1 MDRRGIMH
9 CLKLQNWC
17 ILSPVGSSN
26 KHSTNVCC
34 MQILL
39 VCNSAEKYAER
50 VCMYTWQ
57 ASCIELRNVV
67 LRVYVKVIT
76 AGIEKISSSTE
87 FSGQLNTSYSN
98 EQDLHRFYEQVSSHL
113 IPSFPFLNF
122 VVTEYFVRISFTK
135 HINVLLFHLSIISRR
150 CYEEIQI
157 IEILSNAPSNQPV
170 IRARNAFENNS
181 CFDYFQFAASVNSG
195 KKDANYRYNAALRTI
210 LKQGMKEER
219 DSEDIR

>member
-17 ILSPVGSSN
+17 ILSPVG
-26 KHSTNVCC
+26 STNVCC

-87 FSGQLNTSYSN
+87 FSGPLNTSYSN
-98 EQDLHRFYEQVSSHL
+98 EQDLHSFYEQVS
-113 IPSFPFLNF
+113 
-122 VVTEYFVRISFTK
+122 
-135 HINVLLFHLSIISRR
+135 
-150 CYEEIQI
+150 
-157 IEILSNAPSNQPV
+157 
-170 IRARNAFENNS
+170 
-181 CFDYFQFAASVNSG
+181 
-195 KKDANYRYNAALRTI
+195 
-210 LKQGMKEER
+210 
-219 DSEDIR
+219 